1 MTQFIKIYHK
11 IDIRT
16 TNYRFFLKEGIFLFV
31 DIIDIKGRYYLVN
44 ARKIVKIDSFRDMF
58 VVKSVISEPI
68 FIDKKEF
75 EKLSK
80 VLKDQ
85 MI

>member
-1 MTQFIKIYHK
+1 
-11 IDIRT
+11 
-16 TNYRFFLKEGIFLFV
+16 
-31 DIIDIKGRYYLVN
+31 
-44 ARKIVKIDSFRDMF
+44 MF

-80 VLKDQ
+80 VLKDPNDIGGL
-85 MI
+85 MTILKLF

>member
-1 MTQFIKIYHK
+1 M
-11 IDIRT
+11 
-16 TNYRFFLKEGIFLFV
+16 FV